1 MSPQFDHALRRHD
14 PVDKPRVVAGGMA
27 DTGGARPET
36 AEASKPAYNPLNGAA
51 AKSADDA
58 KAGLSRAAARG

>member
-1 MSPQFDHALRRHD
+1 MSPPFDHALRRHG

-36 AEASKPAYNPLNGAA
+36 AGASKPAYNQLNWAA

-58 KAGLSRAAARG
+58 KAGLSRAAACG